1 MGNQQG
7 QNAYGGFQPQGSQI
21 SGQSFPYGN
30 MPSGWNYPGMT
41 PSVINN
47 YYQQG
52 YPSSKWP
59 SLTNIPQ
66 QTSQVPQ
73 TNFQGSY
80 VSDSNSFKNSQLNQ
94 IRGSQLNT
102 NPSFNYGAGFQIPQ
116 YVDPTSINQSN
127 LNNQAGSMGNFS
139 NQQSGSQI
147 SQPPTYPSNSSKL
160 QYQTPQLPQYN
171 SQLPQQQPFNSQLSN
186 KNNPNIP
193 KPGSQLKSN
202 DPSNLV

>member
-7 QNAYGGFQPQGSQI
+7 LNAYGGFQPQGSQI
-21 SGQSFPYGN
+21 SGQTFPYGN
-30 MPSGWNYPGMT
+30 APNGLNYPGMT
-41 PSVINN
+41 PSFINN

-66 QTSQVPQ
+66 QNSQITQP
-73 TNFQGSY
+73 NFQGSY

-94 IRGSQLNT
+94 IRGSQLNA
-102 NPSFNYGAGFQIPQ
+102 NPSLNYGSGIQIPQ
-116 YVDPTSINQSN
+116 YVDPNSINQSH
-127 LNNQAGSMGNFS
+127 LNKGGSMGNFS

-147 SQPPTYPSNSSKL
+147 SQPTTYPPNSSNI
-160 QYQTPQLPQYN
+160 QYQTPQIPQYN

-193 KPGSQLKSN
+193 KPGSQLKTNELSN
-202 DPSNLV
+202 IV